1 MKVAKRL
8 HNKWQKGYN
17 RILLNV
23 NLPANH
29 GRDENHH
36 EKIYAFDIG
45 NVDDDFWVPVFSR
58 GKEDRVQPRYQADSL
73 GELLRLSWA

>member
-45 NVDDDFWVPVFSR
+45 NVDDDFWVPVCR
-58 GKEDRVQPRYQADSL
+58 R
-73 GELLRLSWA
+73 